1 MSSVVKFETNK
12 LAGEKLL
19 EKDHG
24 YIGRQFS
31 SEHINDG
38 YLSQGELGNIFEN
51 VCFKFHTQRK
61 YHKKLKR
68 SNAVKR
74 FHDESF
80 N

>member
-1 MSSVVKFETNK
+1 M
-12 LAGEKLL
+12 

-51 VCFKFHTQRK
+51 VCFKFHTQSK
-61 YHKKLKR
+61 YKKNKKDPIWLK
-68 SNAVKR
+68 SSMTNPSIKVQVT
-74 FHDESF
+74 
-80 N
+80 

>member
-1 MSSVVKFETNK
+1 M
-12 LAGEKLL
+12 

-61 YHKKLKR
+61 YHIWLKSSMTNHSVVLRIVFISSKKKVET
-68 SNAVKR
+68 SWG
-74 FHDESF
+74 
-80 N
+80 